1 MVGES
6 AYCHSLESITVADAE
21 HNMRLDLV
29 KTSEL
34 FLVPSSFLVAALGT
48 ADTNMHRAAVSAL
61 GLVVSMLWLLCS
73 WEARREAVMSK
84 PALTRAARFHV
95 LSWLGLLFLV
105 GWLVSTIWHLTLVGR
120 PLGTP

>member
-1 MVGES
+1 
-6 AYCHSLESITVADAE
+6 
-21 HNMRLDLV
+21 MRLDLV

-84 PALTRAARFHV
+84 PALARAARFHV

-105 GWLVSTIWHLTLVGR
+105 GWLVSTVWHLALVGR
-120 PLGTP
+120 PLGTS